1 MYYYDYDD
9 YDEKIRRME
18 EENDN
23 AIRQC
28 QNEIRRLRAVI
39 RNDFEQRELF
49 REALERELANDR
61 ANKPG
66 IERAL
71 KLMDEFYG

>member
-1 MYYYDYDD
+1 MYYDD
-9 YDEKIRRME
+9 SDDRIQKME

-23 AIRQC
+23 AIKQC
-28 QNEIRRLRAVI
+28 QNEIRRLRSVI
-39 RNDFEQRELF
+39 RNDFEQRVLF
-49 REALERELANDR
+49 REALERELSNDG